1 MSLRQRNIALVV
13 GLVVTVCGAGVL
25 RHKAMNHYLST
36 QHYEDVY
43 YLPPAEWLPVFSLG
57 YRKALCDLIWMKALI
72 YFGDELYHRGNVKH
86 LYEYTEAM
94 LKLDKYFK
102 AVYLWVSSSSI
113 YRSGDVTVADV
124 RMAIKYMERAVR
136 LFPNDGELAWDLGAN
151 YVYELA
157 PILTDHAEKV
167 EAKKRGIPYLQ
178 AAALRGAGPRWLG
191 LTNASQ
197 LIKLGRTEQAIRQLE
212 AIYSTTANPELRE
225 QIEKRLAVLRNSSYA
240 EAMKHVVNDLEKSH
254 QRDFPYLSQTLYL
267 LVGPRPLI
275 DEAALILNNFDP
287 LADIAVEETNLEN

>member
-1 MSLRQRNIALVV
+1 
-13 GLVVTVCGAGVL
+13 
-25 RHKAMNHYLST
+25 MNHYLST

-72 YFGDELYHRGNVKH
+72 YFGEELYHRGNVKH

-94 LKLDKYFK
+94 LKLDKYFN
-102 AVYLWVSSSSI
+102 AVYLWVSSASI
-113 YRSGDVTVADV
+113 YRPGEVTVADV
-124 RMAIKYMERAVR
+124 RMAIKYLERGIR

-167 EAKKRGIPYLQ
+167 EARKLGIPYLQ

-191 LTNASQ
+191 LTNATQ
-197 LIKLGRTEQAIRQLE
+197 LIELGRTEQAIRHLE
-212 AIYSTTANPELRE
+212 ALYSTITNPDTRE
-225 QIEKRLAVLRNSSYA
+225 EIEDRLAALRNSSYV
-240 EAMKHVVNDLEKSH
+240 EAMKHVVKELEQSH

-267 LVGPRPLI
+267 LVGPRPLV
-275 DEAALILNNFDP
+275 DEAASILNNFDP
-287 LADIAVEETNLEN
+287 LADIAVEEANLEN